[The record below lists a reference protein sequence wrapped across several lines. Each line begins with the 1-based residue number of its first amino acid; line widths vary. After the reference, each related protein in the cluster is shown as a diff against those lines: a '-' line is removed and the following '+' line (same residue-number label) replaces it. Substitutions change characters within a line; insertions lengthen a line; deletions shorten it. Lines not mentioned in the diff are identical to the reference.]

1 MMDAMDRMHVDMN
14 ATKVTGNIDRDF
26 VAMMVPHH
34 HSAVEMAQ
42 VYLRQGR
49 DPELRR
55 LAEQIIRSQ
64 NEEIRFMRSRN
75 SETGTKHQA
84 MGH

>member
-1 MMDAMDRMHVDMN
+1 M
-14 ATKVTGNIDRDF
+14 KVTGDIDRDF

-34 HSAVEMAQ
+34 HSAVDMAQ
-42 VYLRQGR
+42 VYLREGR
-49 DPELRR
+49 DPELRK

-64 NEEIRFMRSRN
+64 NEEIRFMRSLKPKG
-75 SETGTKHQA
+75 GTEHQA